1 MAGNRFRPDALL
13 LSLGLQ
19 GVVLEMDKVLA
30 GTSFAFGSTSEERL
44 EWAGLPVFCSVLLP
58 FIVSGL
64 ADSVE
69 VHDLGS
75 LLPLQRITISA
86 LGQHEPSFCSSSVEL
101 SNSNTQQ
108 FGFICNGEELSVLK
122 MIPIAKQV
130 RHYSFTT
137 AFLDYSLD

>member
-1 MAGNRFRPDALL
+1 MEGNRFRPDALL

-19 GVVLEMDKVLA
+19 GVVLEMEKVLT
-30 GTSFAFGSTSEERL
+30 GTSFAYGSTSEERL

-69 VHDLGS
+69 IHDLAS

-86 LGQHEPSFCSSSVEL
+86 INHELSFCSSTVEL
-101 SNSNTQQ
+101 STSTQQ

-130 RHYSFTT
+130 CDSCICTF
-137 AFLDYSLD
+137 

>member
-1 MAGNRFRPDALL
+1 MEGNRFRPDALL

-69 VHDLGS
+69 IHDLAS
-75 LLPLQRITISA
+75 LLPLQRITISS
-86 LGQHEPSFCSSSVEL
+86 LSQQQLSFCSSLMEVGTNNSI
-101 SNSNTQQ
+101 NISNTNSAAQ

-130 RHYSFTT
+130 
-137 AFLDYSLD
+137 LML